1 MTPGG
6 FSILALSLLTWNTN
20 SIQEPWPPA
29 GTISSSVT
37 MFFLYSLH
45 AELAPP
51 SSGVFL
57 FQRAIIVS
65 FQFLLS
71 YIKTRAILEYLK
83 QSKPSLG
90 RQGVVT
96 TKMELGDISKKHPR
110 YFLGYW
116 HLPNNNCQT
125 RTSPYK
131 IWASWASQ
139 RVQLLYLLPLK
150 LPQNKGMNSF
160 KKDKRWYS
168 QPIPCNHLSREASHC
183 R

>member
-37 MFFLYSLH
+37 MFFLYSVH
-45 AELAPP
+45 AELATP

-65 FQFLLS
+65 FQLLLS
-71 YIKTRAILEYLK
+71 YIKTGAILESLK
-83 QSKPSLG
+83 ESKSSLG
-90 RQGVVT
+90 SQGVVT
-96 TKMELGDISKKHPR
+96 TKMELGDISKKPPR
-110 YFLGYW
+110 YFMGYW
-116 HLPNNNCQT
+116 HLPNNICRT

-139 RVQLLYLLPLK
+139 RVELLYLLPLK

-160 KKDKRWYS
+160 KKDKR
-168 QPIPCNHLSREASHC
+168 
-183 R
+183 

>member
-45 AELAPP
+45 AELATP
-51 SSGVFL
+51 SSDVFL

-65 FQFLLS
+65 FQLLLS
-71 YIKTRAILEYLK
+71 YIKTGAILESLK
-83 QSKPSLG
+83 ESKSSLG
-90 RQGVVT
+90 SQGVVT
-96 TKMELGDISKKHPR
+96 TKMELGDISKKPPR
-110 YFLGYW
+110 YFMGYW
-116 HLPNNNCQT
+116 HLPNNICLT
-125 RTSPYK
+125 RTCPYK

-139 RVQLLYLLPLK
+139 RVELLYLLPLK

-160 KKDKRWYS
+160 KKDKR
-168 QPIPCNHLSREASHC
+168 
-183 R
+183 